1 MKKLSVV
8 IITFNEESNIARC
21 IISIKNIADEIIV
34 VDSYSEDNTAP
45 IAEQLGAIVYK
56 QQFLGYIEQKNF
68 ALQKATNDYC
78 LLLDA
83 DECLSKELENSIQ
96 QLKNGGF
103 NADGY
108 SFNRCN
114 NYRNKWIKHGAWYPN
129 KTIRLL
135 NKSKGKWGGTNPH
148 DKIVMDSNATVATL
162 TGDLLH
168 YSYASIEDMI
178 QQNNRFTTI
187 QAKAMFMSGKR
198 SSYFKI
204 IINPTVAFISSFFI
218 KRGFLDGIDG
228 FIIAKSIAFHT
239 LHKYAKLLYL
249 QQDANKDIHK

>member
-21 IISIKNIADEIIV
+21 IVSIKKIADEIII
-34 VDSYSEDNTAP
+34 VDSYSEDNTVT

-83 DECLSKELENSIQ
+83 DECLSNELEASIQ
-96 QLKNGGF
+96 QLKELGF
-103 NADGY
+103 SADGY
-108 SFNRCN
+108 TFNRCN

-129 KTIRLL
+129 KNIRLL

-148 DKIVMDSNATVATL
+148 DKIIMSPNSIVVSL
-162 TGDLLH
+162 SGDLLH
-168 YSYASIEDMI
+168 YSYESIEDMI

-187 QAKAMFMSGKR
+187 QAKAMYLSGKR

-249 QQDANKDIHK
+249 QQDANKYVN